1 VTALELVYN
10 KPLDPVGY
18 YTKPCDESQL
28 SDNPTDLMDPN
39 SFDLVELEIALVKAN
54 TGDIYSERY
63 PSEKA
68 DWFRQDETR
77 FGVVLNHSN
86 VLYRRAYDD
95 EAREQLLRLAVLDG
109 RIHRVLQQRPRWGLD
124 ISLEYISHQG
134 DMFEILHWEYDSD
147 NYNEIEELRQRY
159 EPVILNTDWEDGARH
174 LLKRKTEWHHLHMKE
189 QNKYKTDY
197 FGFVEENYGRFL
209 WT

>member
-1 VTALELVYN
+1 MTALELVHN

-18 YTKPCDESQL
+18 YSKPCNESQL

-39 SFDLVELEIALVKAN
+39 SFDLVELEIELVKAN

-68 DWFRQDETR
+68 DWFRQEETR

-86 VLYRRAYDD
+86 VLYRRAYDG

>member
-1 VTALELVYN
+1 MTELELVYN

-18 YTKPCDESQL
+18 YTKPCDESVL

-54 TGDIYSERY
+54 TGERG
-63 PSEKA
+63 KAVKAGA
-68 DWFRQDETR
+68 DWFRQEETR
-77 FGVVLNHSN
+77 FGVVLNHGN
-86 VLYRRAYDD
+86 VLYRRGYRG
-95 EAREQLLRLAVLDG
+95 EAAKQLWRLAEQDG

-124 ISLEYISHQG
+124 ISLEYISRQG

-147 NYNEIEELRQRY
+147 NYDEIEELRQRY
-159 EPVILNTDWEDGARH
+159 EPVILSTDWEEGARQ
-174 LLKRKTEWHHLHMKE
+174 LLKRKADWHHLHMKE

-209 WT
+209 WN